1 MHQTNF
7 AKGNV
12 YKNIL
17 DVALPMMAAQVLN
30 LLYNVVDRMYIGRI
44 EGIGTLALTGVG
56 LCFPVITLIT
66 AFSNL
71 YGNGGG
77 PLCAMERGKGNDR
90 EAEYLMGNTFILLV
104 GTGVVLTVL
113 GLCFY
118 RPVLYLFGASDVTM
132 SYAGAYIRIYLLGT
146 VFVMI
151 ALGMNPFINSQGFGR
166 VGMLTVLLGAVLNI
180 VLDPLFI
187 FVFHMGVAGAAI
199 ATVLSQ
205 MASAL
210 WVLRFLT
217 GPRSVLHLRLRNMK
231 LAWERVKKIVSL
243 GFSGFIMA
251 FTNGLVQV
259 VCNSTLYQYGGDL
272 YVGIMTVLNSVRE
285 IFTMPV
291 QGMTGGASPVMS
303 FNYGEKAYHKVK
315 QAIGFVTATCIVYTL
330 AAWGILRLWP
340 EFFIRIFN
348 GEGDLLREGIP
359 ALHIYFFGFFFMAL
373 QFAGQSVFVA
383 LGKARKATFF
393 SLFRKVVIVVP
404 LTILL
409 PQIGGLGV
417 DGVFWAEPVSNLVGG
432 VACFGTMCVTVLP
445 ELRQK

>member
-104 GTGVVLTVL
+104 GTGVILTVL
-113 GLCFY
+113 GLCSY
-118 RPVLYLFGASDVTM
+118 RPILYLFGASDVTM
-132 SYAGAYIRIYLLGT
+132 PYAGAYIRIYLLGT

>member
-90 EAEYLMGNTFILLV
+90 ESEYLMGNTFILLV
-104 GTGVVLTVL
+104 GTGVILTVL

-132 SYAGAYIRIYLLGT
+132 PYAGAYIRIYLLGT

>member
-118 RPVLYLFGASDVTM
+118 RPILYLFGASDVTM
-132 SYAGAYIRIYLLGT
+132 PYAGAYIRIYLLGT

-187 FVFHMGVAGAAI
+187 FVFHMGVARAAI

>member
-104 GTGVVLTVL
+104 GTGVILTVL
-113 GLCFY
+113 GLCSY
-118 RPVLYLFGASDVTM
+118 RPILYLFGASDVTM
-132 SYAGAYIRIYLLGT
+132 PYAGAYIRIYLLGT

-217 GPRSVLHLRLRNMK
+217 GSRSVLHLRFRNMK

>member
-104 GTGVVLTVL
+104 GTGVILTVL

-132 SYAGAYIRIYLLGT
+132 PYAGAYIRIYLLGT

-359 ALHIYFFGFFFMAL
+359 ALHMYFFGFFFMAL

-393 SLFRKVVIVVP
+393 SLFRKVVIVLP

>member
-104 GTGVVLTVL
+104 GTGVILTVL
-113 GLCFY
+113 GLCSY

-132 SYAGAYIRIYLLGT
+132 PYAGAYIRIYLLGT

>member
-104 GTGVVLTVL
+104 GTGVILTVL
-113 GLCFY
+113 GLCSY
-118 RPVLYLFGASDVTM
+118 RPILYLFGASDVTM
-132 SYAGAYIRIYLLGT
+132 PYAGAYIRIYLLGT

-217 GPRSVLHLRLRNMK
+217 GSRSVLHLRLRNMK

>member
-132 SYAGAYIRIYLLGT
+132 PYAGAYIRIYLLGT

-151 ALGMNPFINSQGFGR
+151 ALGMNPFINSQGFGC

>member
-104 GTGVVLTVL
+104 GTGVILTVL

-132 SYAGAYIRIYLLGT
+132 PYAGAYIRIYLLGT

>member
-132 SYAGAYIRIYLLGT
+132 PYAGAYIRIYLLGT

>member
-104 GTGVVLTVL
+104 GTGVILTVL
-113 GLCFY
+113 GLCSY
-118 RPVLYLFGASDVTM
+118 RPILYLFGASDVTM
-132 SYAGAYIRIYLLGT
+132 PYAGAYIRIYLLGT

-217 GPRSVLHLRLRNMK
+217 GSRSVLHLRLRNMK
-231 LAWERVKKIVSL
+231 LAWERVKKIVFL

>member
-1 MHQTNF
+1 M
-7 AKGNV
+7 
-12 YKNIL
+12 
-17 DVALPMMAAQVLN
+17 ALPMMAAQVLN

-77 PLCAMERGKGNDR
+77 PLCAMDRGKGNDR

-118 RPVLYLFGASDVTM
+118 RPILYLFGASDVTM
-132 SYAGAYIRIYLLGT
+132 PYAGAYIRIYLLGT